1 MRYFESLL
9 PDFIPSL
16 GGADDLYSSIKLI
29 TGIVG
34 IAFGVLVYLQTKK
47 RKKGIAL
54 WHARTILFA
63 ALYVGVF
70 ALYEVLYYD
79 INTPSISLIF
89 LECGLEFIIYG
100 TSYFIITLIILIAP
114 SKVTGL
120 LKP

>member
-29 TGIVG
+29 ACVVG

-54 WHARTILFA
+54 WHAQTILVT

-70 ALYEVLYYD
+70 ALYELLYYY

-89 LECGLEFIIYG
+89 LECGLEFLIYG